1 MQNVVDKFILMSSV
15 KSGTAKYPFDI
26 GKENA
31 STKEVHP
38 RKSIYFFFLTRAFQL
53 KSWMV
58 MSRSTNL
65 KFRNIPLPV
74 FC

>member
-31 STKEVHP
+31 STKEVHLFL
-38 RKSIYFFFLTRAFQL
+38 FFNQG
-53 KSWMV
+53 
-58 MSRSTNL
+58 
-65 KFRNIPLPV
+65 IPIKIMDGDVSFNKP
-74 FC
+74 